1 MEHFGHNTSI
11 SHLHLA
17 YRCYRFF
24 FFLCMEQGNSF
35 CDRQL
40 ELCSQ
45 IHIWFKH
52 FTKPIGFFSCIQRKI
67 SSGPQKCHERIWM
80 LSIRGKGEWDWNGN
94 TVILKPDN
102 DVRGFAHKHVVAC
115 SWLMDRKIKK
125 MMVLFKQNKTALFRE
140 SKVTQGSNFVLIGA
154 KWSTRALWI
163 VQYSNALGFSWVYSV
178 QHSACLKI

>member
-1 MEHFGHNTSI
+1 
-11 SHLHLA
+11 
-17 YRCYRFF
+17 
-24 FFLCMEQGNSF
+24 
-35 CDRQL
+35 
-40 ELCSQ
+40 
-45 IHIWFKH
+45 
-52 FTKPIGFFSCIQRKI
+52 
-67 SSGPQKCHERIWM
+67 M

-140 SKVTQGSNFVLIGA
+140 SKVTQGSKFVLIGA

-178 QHSACLKI
+178 QHSACLKIQSNISFRLIESVYQKQLTTKRNFHFHFMFLFVEWYYLINYFGKRQIHLGVVIGNL